1 MSGKFKKIT
10 SSFLLFI
17 FLLPAIVK
25 IEHHHSNFVCKA
37 KNEKHFH
44 VSHKV
49 CAICSFEYS
58 VFLANIENIDLL
70 KEKPSDNYSNN
81 YKYCYN
87 SLFHFSF
94 LLRAPPG
101 QHI

>member
-1 MSGKFKKIT
+1 MTGKIKKIT
-10 SSFLLFI
+10 SAFLLLI

-44 VSHKV
+44 VAHRD

-58 VFLANIENIDLL
+58 VFLANLENFDLI
-70 KEKPSDNYSNN
+70 KEKLSDNYSNN
-81 YKYCYN
+81 YKYSYN
-87 SLFHFSF
+87 SLFQFSF
-94 LLRAPPG
+94 LLRAPPY